1 MGTKNNPGRF
11 DCFNAADPDEP
22 RFTLLARDALAAHL
36 ISIWSKLRMG
46 DHEAAR
52 VVFEH
57 MLGQAAAIGYPRD
70 GDDVDKAIEAMD
82 CSMSMFTWRKENRP

>member
-11 DCFNAADPDEP
+11 DCFAAAEPDEP
-22 RFTLLARDALAAHL
+22 LFGLLARDALAAHMV
-36 ISIWSKLRMG
+36 SIWSKLRMG

-52 VVFEH
+52 VVFNHLLE
-57 MLGQAAAIGYPRD
+57 QATQAGYPRA

-82 CSMSMFTWRKENRP
+82 CSMSMFTWRKEHRP

>member
-11 DCFNAADPDEP
+11 DCEAKAEPDEP
-22 RFTLLARDALAAHL
+22 KFTMLGRDPQGAHL
-36 ISIWSKLRMG
+36 VSIWSKLRMG
-46 DHEAAR
+46 DIEAAR

-57 MLGQAAAIGYPRD
+57 LIALTIASGYPRD
-70 GDDVDKAIEAMD
+70 SDDVDKAIEAMD